1 MPQPLSFTS
10 IPTDLTSEGL
20 LTGNNR
26 SISIAFKLTSLLTWN
41 TAKIAE
47 GENEM
52 DEEDKRELTPIMI
65 SYTRGKWR
73 LESDR
78 CNIERIVSDT
88 PDGCTVAVAGIHH
101 QTLQPGLKPLGYG
114 SGLLAER
121 TANAQLLLNAPDLF
135 KYALLLR
142 ELLNDICTDLFNAI
156 ERGNMEQI
164 KALADFLQLTHDEFL
179 LFDIVEQLANL
190 DNLKEVPNVPV
201 SKHRNF
207 PPLYDKRW
215 EDEEQEE
222 EQEYPTDEQPTQTN

>member
-1 MPQPLSFTS
+1 
-10 IPTDLTSEGL
+10 
-20 LTGNNR
+20 
-26 SISIAFKLTSLLTWN
+26 
-41 TAKIAE
+41 
-47 GENEM
+47 
-52 DEEDKRELTPIMI
+52 MI

-73 LESDR
+73 LESNR

-88 PDGCTVAVAGIHH
+88 PDGFTVAVAGIHH

-142 ELLNDICTDLFNAI
+142 ELLNDICTKFDDAI
-156 ERGNMEQI
+156 KKRDFINLSY
-164 KALADFLQLTHDEFL
+164 LATLLKMTHDEHL
-179 LFDIVEQLANL
+179 LFDIVEHLANL

-215 EDEEQEE
+215 EDEEQE
-222 EQEYPTDEQPTQTN
+222 YPTDEQPTQTN

>member
-1 MPQPLSFTS
+1 
-10 IPTDLTSEGL
+10 
-20 LTGNNR
+20 
-26 SISIAFKLTSLLTWN
+26 
-41 TAKIAE
+41 
-47 GENEM
+47 M

-101 QTLQPGLKPLGYG
+101 QTLRPGLKQLGYG

-142 ELLNDICTDLFNAI
+142 ELLNNICTDLDDAI
-156 ERGNMEQI
+156 KKNNVEQI
-164 KALADFLQLTHDEFL
+164 KLMADILKMTHDEFL
-179 LFDIVEQLANL
+179 LFDIVEHLANL

-201 SKHRNF
+201 SKYRNF
-207 PPLYDKRW
+207 PTLYDKRW

-222 EQEYPTDEQPTQTN
+222 QETPTDEQQTQTN

>member
-1 MPQPLSFTS
+1 
-10 IPTDLTSEGL
+10 
-20 LTGNNR
+20 
-26 SISIAFKLTSLLTWN
+26 
-41 TAKIAE
+41 
-47 GENEM
+47 M

-88 PDGCTVAVAGIHH
+88 PDGCAVAVAGIHH
-101 QTLQPGLKPLGYG
+101 QTLRPGLKPLGYG

-142 ELLNDICTDLFNAI
+142 ELLNDICTQFDDAI
-156 ERGNMEQI
+156 KKRDFINLSY
-164 KALADFLQLTHDEFL
+164 LATLLKMTHDEHL
-179 LFDIVEQLANL
+179 LFDIVEHLANL

-201 SKHRNF
+201 SKYRNF

-222 EQEYPTDEQPTQTN
+222 QETPTDEQQTQTN